1 MHFPT
6 SVQPTRG
13 SVVAEIDGD
22 VVGRMSCGFPD
33 ERKQTIVAFLDDRHL
48 AVHKGGFRPKSGEI
62 HEGFEHRLIIADGLF
77 KLDVNSIGVIGDW
90 QPRIC
95 RFREASEG
103 AIMPLE
109 GEEELWACKGE
120 IFFDKKLNQQC
131 LQIKRTRLT
140 CQGL

>member
-1 MHFPT
+1 
-6 SVQPTRG
+6 
-13 SVVAEIDGD
+13 
-22 VVGRMSCGFPD
+22 MSCGFPD

-62 HEGFEHRLIIADGLF
+62 NEGFEHRLIIADGLF

-103 AIMPLE
+103 AVMPLE
-109 GEEELWACKGE
+109 EGEEL
-120 IFFDKKLNQQC
+120 
-131 LQIKRTRLT
+131 
-140 CQGL
+140 